1 MEIKSI
7 IIDTNAYAEF
17 KKGNPK
23 AVEIVRKANNI
34 IFNPIVIGELIA
46 GFILGSK
53 EKENRKELEQLLD
66 SKKIICVNIDDNT
79 SEQFAQIFKE
89 LKQKG
94 KPIPTNDMW
103 IAATAKQ
110 YNLGVFSN
118 DKHFKYIDN
127 LKVIFKPQDLMT

>member
-1 MEIKSI
+1 MEIKSL
-7 IIDTNAYAEF
+7 IIDTNTYAEF
-17 KKGNPK
+17 KRGNPV

-34 IFNPIVIGELIA
+34 IFNPIIIGELIA

-53 EKENRKELEQLLD
+53 EEENRIELKQFLD
-66 SKKIICVNIDDNT
+66 SKKAICVNIDNNT

-110 YNLGVFSN
+110 YSLAVFSN
-118 DKHFKYIDN
+118 DNHFKYIDN
-127 LKVIFKPQDLMT
+127 LKVIAKPQDLE